1 MRRIGSK
8 PSRTGLHLWGMMRGA
23 RGRVSFGDLE
33 QLDGSSS
40 AFREIPEEDPSTIH
54 RETIYDE
61 WLSLPFVLDRFYGVN

>member
-1 MRRIGSK
+1 
-8 PSRTGLHLWGMMRGA
+8 MRGA
-23 RGRVSFGDLE
+23 RDRVSFGDLE

>member
-1 MRRIGSK
+1 
-8 PSRTGLHLWGMMRGA
+8 MRGA